1 MSGDDLRDIVKHI
14 VGTLAVWALCIVG
27 VIGILRL
34 LIGR

>member
-1 MSGDDLRDIVKHI
+1 MNDEELRDIVKHV

-27 VIGILRL
+27 IIGILRL